1 MVRKKKYPKVDY
13 VFVSAK
19 KEPEPTSSKKIVR
32 SFMNGTTLVQK
43 IIDPNYERLLIGG
56 RYNVGIE

>member
-19 KEPEPTSSKKIVR
+19 KEPEPTATRKIVR
-32 SFMNGTTLVQK
+32 SFRNGPTLVQK
-43 IIDPNYERLLIGG
+43 VIDPNYERLMIAG
-56 RYNVGIE
+56 RYNIGIE

>member
-1 MVRKKKYPKVDY
+1 MVRKKKYPKIDY

-19 KEPEPTSSKKIVR
+19 KELEPISNKKVVS
-32 SFMNGTTLVQK
+32 SFMNGATRVQK
-43 IIDPNYERLLIGG
+43 IIDPDYERLLIGG

>member
-1 MVRKKKYPKVDY
+1 MARKKKYPKVDY

-19 KEPEPTSSKKIVR
+19 KEPEPVSTQKVVR
-32 SFMNGTTLVQK
+32 SFKNGNTVVRK
-43 IIDPNYERLLIGG
+43 IIDPDYQRLLIGG